1 MPDNRFERSWEL
13 RLRPSLS
20 ALAAGTLLLIVGSLL
35 RAAGQPL
42 LGVSSIAAASLTCMV
57 FVVPAFVVGAI
68 APRAAIL
75 DGAILGMIGAAF
87 VTLQAAQFHQP
98 DWSSLLV
105 YETIGLLACLAVP
118 LCMLGAVFGGRL
130 FRAR

>member
-1 MPDNRFERSWEL
+1 MPLYQSRFVL
-13 RLRPSLS
+13 PSLP
-20 ALAAGTLLLIVGSLL
+20 ALAIGALLLIAGSLM
-35 RAAGQPL
+35 RAAGQPFFE
-42 LGVSSIAAASLTCMV
+42 VRPITAASMTCLV
-57 FVVPAFVVGAI
+57 FAVPAFVAGMI

-105 YETIGLLACLAVP
+105 YETIGLFACLGVP
-118 LCMLGAVFGGRL
+118 LCMLGAVLGSRL
-130 FRAR
+130 SRR